1 MSVEFATLI
10 VRLSDESTH
19 RIRVEGS
26 ILLARKNDIYAI
38 AFDQQQRGNLP
49 DRRIVNVRHAF
60 AGE

>member
-10 VRLSDESTH
+10 VRLSDESIH

-26 ILLARKNDIYAI
+26 ILRARKNDIYAI
-38 AFDQQQRGNLP
+38 AFDQQQQGNLP

-60 AGE
+60 PGE